1 MVRIGVPGLYLHDLR
16 HTGNMLAAPSA
27 SLYDPKA
34 RIGHD
39 SAQAAMIYQHATAE
53 ADLTIADALD
63 RRIEGSGQAANPGP
77 DDDDRTAGMLAE
89 TG

>member
-1 MVRIGVPGLYLHDLR
+1 
-16 HTGNMLAAPSA
+16 
-27 SLYDPKA
+27 
-34 RIGHD
+34 
-39 SAQAAMIYQHATAE
+39 MIYQHATAE

-77 DDDDRTAGMLAE
+77 DDDDRTAGTLAE